1 MISLWTRLN
10 AVFFY
15 AVTVLVCLACGSA
28 ITALWLPSTPIL
40 RELQVNQI
48 KTLRT
53 QQESLK
59 RPSVDRA
66 IMTFD
71 MDAGQ
76 LRGHTLG
83 SFTYTTLDLTLAW
96 AFFSHHTRLLT
107 PLYPSFYSHSPPFSS
122 LSSVFPHL
130 RLDGCV

>member
-76 LRGHTLG
+76 LKGWLGFLFAYTLVMSAG
-83 SFTYTTLDLTLAW
+83 LG
-96 AFFSHHTRLLT
+96 AFFCHLHNISHLA
-107 PLYPSFYSHSPPFSS
+107 S
-122 LSSVFPHL
+122 
-130 RLDGCV
+130 

>member
-28 ITALWLPSTPIL
+28 ITALWLPSQPIL

-76 LRGHTLG
+76 WELLG
-83 SFTYTTLDLTLAW
+83 GGST
-96 AFFSHHTRLLT
+96 
-107 PLYPSFYSHSPPFSS
+107 
-122 LSSVFPHL
+122 
-130 RLDGCV
+130 